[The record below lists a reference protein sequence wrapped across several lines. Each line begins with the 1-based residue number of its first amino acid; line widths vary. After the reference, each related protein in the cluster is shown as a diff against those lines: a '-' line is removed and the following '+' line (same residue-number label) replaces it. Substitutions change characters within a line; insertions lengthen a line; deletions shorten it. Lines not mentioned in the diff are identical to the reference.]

1 MVDDDTVIPWA
12 LIEAALKRDV
22 DPKRQRPIWG
32 LDIARKGRDACALAK
47 RQANVLMEPIL
58 EWRNPD
64 LMASVG
70 KVKHEWDQTPL
81 SLRPEWIF
89 VDAIGLGA
97 GVADRLREMQL
108 PAVAINVSEVAPLGD
123 KYANLRT
130 ELWFRGREWFD
141 RKDSRICGVLADGTE
156 WQDEDLAQ
164 ELALPTFDYRSN
176 GKMIVEEKK
185 LTVKRTGQQSPNR
198 ADAFLLTLVQENATA
213 MGLTIDRTTSVRW
226 NQELELDLG
235 MLC

>member
-1 MVDDDTVIPWA
+1 
-12 LIEAALKRDV
+12 
-22 DPKRQRPIWG
+22 
-32 LDIARKGRDACALAK
+32 DACALAK

-70 KVKHEWDQTPL
+70 KVKAEWDKTPL
-81 SLRPEWIF
+81 AYRPEFIF

-108 PAVAINVSEVAPLGD
+108 PAVAINVSEVAPLGE

-130 ELWFRGREWFD
+130 ELWFRGREWF
-141 RKDSRICGVLADGTE
+141 
-156 WQDEDLAQ
+156 
-164 ELALPTFDYRSN
+164 
-176 GKMIVEEKK
+176 
-185 LTVKRTGQQSPNR
+185 KRTGQQSPNR